1 MQVQGPEQNGLQETS
16 SLADGV
22 QFSQERGM
30 TLTILDTVNPKVTSC
45 LMRILHTNI
54 RITIIS
60 NIMLD
65 FMTLGKHFL
74 N

>member
-30 TLTILDTVNPKVTSC
+30 TLTILDTVNPKVT
-45 LMRILHTNI
+45 RV
-54 RITIIS
+54 
-60 NIMLD
+60 
-65 FMTLGKHFL
+65 
-74 N
+74 